1 MQKYNDE
8 STILIVDSN
17 IQRENIM
24 RSEKAQAYAMKYE
37 TLKYQEIKDE
47 KLTLNL
53 IGESAGEIGETV
65 QKYI

>member
-1 MQKYNDE
+1 
-8 STILIVDSN
+8 
-17 IQRENIM
+17 M

-53 IGESAGEIGETV
+53 IGESGGEIDETV